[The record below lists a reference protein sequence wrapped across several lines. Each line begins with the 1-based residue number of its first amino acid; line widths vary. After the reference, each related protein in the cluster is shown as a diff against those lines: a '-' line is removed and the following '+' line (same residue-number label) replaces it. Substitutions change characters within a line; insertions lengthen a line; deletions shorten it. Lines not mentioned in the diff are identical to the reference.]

1 MLSIKNLTKVY
12 KIKGGNDTLA
22 LDKVN
27 IDFPEKGMVFLLGK
41 SGSGKST
48 LLNLIGGLDFP
59 SDGEIILK
67 GRSSKDF
74 SQSDFDSYRNTYI
87 GFIFQEYNILSEI
100 EKKIKTSYILF
111 IIYGI
116 VNIYFPENRLVL
128 KKICIFILSFLAFDF
143 ELKKYKN
150 KY

>member
-1 MLSIKNLTKVY
+1 MKYLNFLRFSGLFDFILINFISFEKCSS
-12 KIKGGNDTLA
+12 
-22 LDKVN
+22 DKV
-27 IDFPEKGMVFLLGK
+27 ILIFL
-41 SGSGKST
+41 S
-48 LLNLIGGLDFP
+48 LLL
-59 SDGEIILK
+59 
-67 GRSSKDF
+67 
-74 SQSDFDSYRNTYI
+74 
-87 GFIFQEYNILSEI
+87 FIFQEYNILSEI

-128 KKICIFILSFLAFDF
+128 KKICIFILSFLAIDF